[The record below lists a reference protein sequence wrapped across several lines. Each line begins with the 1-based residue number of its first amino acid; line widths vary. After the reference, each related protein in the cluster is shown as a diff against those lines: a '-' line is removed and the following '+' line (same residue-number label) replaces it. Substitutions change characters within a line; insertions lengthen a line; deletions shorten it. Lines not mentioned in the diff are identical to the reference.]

1 MRQLGLIAIILASC
15 GSPKVREVLV
25 REEPVRI
32 RPGERTDYA
41 LDPNESARVISSG
54 TLTIEVTEVTEDH
67 VSLKGV
73 AEVAT
78 IIGKKTFE
86 VVGELEQEILTPKWL
101 GEFRRANAPYQA
113 RNALITYKGMTDEGC
128 DIVNLDKIT
137 GYPDLALEP
146 TVCVAANTVP
156 TVLVLA
162 RQNGV
167 EFQAFFRQKG

>member
-1 MRQLGLIAIILASC
+1 MRQLSLIAMLFISC

-41 LDPNESARVISSG
+41 LDPNESSRVMSRG
-54 TLTIEVTEVTEDH
+54 QLVIEVTEVTEDH

-73 AEVAT
+73 AEVDT
-78 IIGKKTFE
+78 IVGKKTFE

-101 GEFRRANAPYQA
+101 GEFRRAGAPYQA

-128 DIVNLDKIT
+128 DIINLDKIT
-137 GYPDLALEP
+137 GYQDLALEP

-162 RQNGV
+162 RQNGA
-167 EFQAFFRQKG
+167 EFRAFFRQKG